1 MLSTTEVEF
10 HQRLGH
16 LLGALYSGRFWP
28 TLAAFLQEATAF
40 DSWVCMVF
48 RGAEPPILLHQGYN
62 DQLETALFPDYMR
75 ELYVLDPFYL
85 FSQGFTGTAAPAAG
99 LYRLDEVAPEY
110 FRLTEYYRRYFV
122 RVVGADELQFLLPLG
137 PTAVLS
143 MSLGRT
149 TRFTTAE
156 VGALCLYQPW
166 VLPLMRHAA
175 LAETG
180 RPPAETQEDNSPA
193 RPAPASLEE
202 RLRSRGDAHLTD
214 REVQTALL
222 VLAGHSTKGI
232 ANEMGISPETVK
244 VHRRNVYDKLGVS
257 TQAALF
263 ALFLPT
269 AQAAITATDSTAPP
283 R

>member
-1 MLSTTEVEF
+1 MLSTTDVEF

-16 LLGALYSGRFWP
+16 LLAALYSGRFWP
-28 TLAAFLQEATAF
+28 TLAAFLQGATAF

-48 RGAEPPILLHQGYN
+48 RGAEPPVLLHQGYN

-85 FSQGFTGTAAPAAG
+85 FSQSFTGTAPPAPG

-149 TRFTTAE
+149 TRFTAAE
-156 VGALCLYQPW
+156 IGALCLYQPW

-180 RPPAETQEDNSPA
+180 RPPSEAQDDIAP
-193 RPAPASLEE
+193 RPLSASLEE
-202 RLRSRGDAHLTD
+202 RLRNRGDARLTD

-269 AQAAITATDSTAPP
+269 VQGEASKPDEQN
-283 R
+283 